1 MANAAQIRK
10 AQERREARRNAVQK
24 NEQASKDQ
32 EKELAA
38 LSDRLRGVAKNEDG
52 TVDRGVEND
61 SLDRTQVGLAEP
73 MPTNYQNPSARQ
85 MPKGPSNKKIA
96 AQQAAEAQAQRDLEA
111 TVNPLDDQPDVHDL
125 SQYAARGEEPPL
137 HVLNA
142 IARRADNTI
151 KDDARIAAQA
161 AGKAAYD
168 ALTEHRSNR
177 SPEARHKKIEQAM
190 RDAAAAKSQVGAADP
205 AKK

>member
-10 AQERREARRNAVQK
+10 AQERREARKNAVQK

-38 LSDRLRGVAKNEDG
+38 LSDRLRGVSSGE
-52 TVDRGVEND
+52 RGVEND
-61 SLDRTQVGLAEP
+61 DLDKSQVGLADP
-73 MPTNYQNPSARQ
+73 MPAEYQNPSVRQ

-96 AQQAAEAQAQRDLEA
+96 AQKAAEAQAERDLQA
-111 TVNPLDDQPDVHDL
+111 TVNPLDEQADVHDL
-125 SQYAARGEEPPL
+125 SRYAARGEEPPL

-151 KDDARIAAQA
+151 KDEARVAAQA
-161 AGKAAYD
+161 AGKAAYE